1 VAHDPSIAPGAT
13 DVRFPTQIVAT
24 TRAGAVDFVIRA
36 QSVPAIP
43 QDGGDPRGPR
53 TVPDLL
59 PSLVAV
65 VPAMLA
71 DVAVEMRE
79 VAPEYAAVLADRD
92 AEVLEAAVAA
102 MQRLVAQA
110 GEADPPAS
118 EPDPA
123 ARTVQALFE
132 EVGRSQW
139 RAGYP
144 LPTLLAAFQVGAR
157 VAWRHISG
165 AVLAGGVDPVR
176 LAALA
181 GAVFQLVD
189 QLSSASAAGYL
200 AEQEEQGL
208 AQQRL
213 REELVQLLLSDRS
226 DSGAVR
232 RAAELARWPV
242 PELATVVLAAPD
254 DEAAR
259 VALSRLE
266 PAGLRFRTPTGQGV
280 VVPAADTPEWR
291 ERTARLLD
299 GAAAVVGPL
308 VPPASLPLGAR
319 IASVALDLHRQGLLR
334 GDPVFV
340 AEHIGTLVVHREPR
354 LLEALRRRRLAPL
367 EHASPGVRPALRET
381 LRSWLVHMGDTTK
394 VATELQVHPQ
404 TVRYRLARLR
414 ELYGTQLEDP
424 EVRLELLLA
433 LAWG

>member
-1 VAHDPSIAPGAT
+1 VN
-13 DVRFPTQIVAT
+13 
-24 TRAGAVDFVIRA
+24 FVIRA
-36 QSVPAIP
+36 QPQPAIP
-43 QDGGDPRGPR
+43 QDDGTPGGRPL
-53 TVPDLL
+53 VPDLL

-71 DVAVEMRE
+71 DVAAEMRE
-79 VAPEYAAVLADRD
+79 VAPEYAAVLAERD
-92 AEVLEAAVAA
+92 AEVLDAAVAA

-110 GEADPPAS
+110 ADPGPAGGG
-118 EPDPA
+118 PDPA
-123 ARTVQALFE
+123 ARMVQALFE

-165 AVLAGGVDPVR
+165 AALAGGVDPAR

-189 QLSSASAAGYL
+189 QLSSASAGGYL
-200 AEQEEQGL
+200 AEQEEHGL

-232 RAAELARWPV
+232 RAAELARWPL
-242 PELATVVLAAPD
+242 PDLATVVLTDPD

-259 VALSRLE
+259 AALSRLE
-266 PAGLRFRTPTGQGV
+266 PTGLRFRTPTGQGV

-299 GAAAVVGPL
+299 GTAAVVGPL
-308 VPPASLPLGAR
+308 VPPANLPLGAR
-319 IASVALDLHRQGLLR
+319 IASVALDLHRQGVLR
-334 GDPVFV
+334 GTPVFV
-340 AEHIGTLVVHREPR
+340 AEHIGTLLVHREPR

-367 EHASPGVRPALRET
+367 EQAAPGIRAALRET
-381 LRSWLVHMGDTTK
+381 LRSWLVHMGDTAK
-394 VATELQVHPQ
+394 VAAELQVHPQ

-414 ELYGTQLEDP
+414 ELYGAGLEDP
-424 EVRLELLLA
+424 ETRLDLLLA

>member
-1 VAHDPSIAPGAT
+1 VD
-13 DVRFPTQIVAT
+13 FPTHIVAT
-24 TRAGAVDFVIRA
+24 TCAAAVDFVIRA
-36 QSVPAIP
+36 QPVPAIP
-43 QDGGDPRGPR
+43 QDGGDPPGSR
-53 TVPDLL
+53 TVGDLL
-59 PSLVAV
+59 PALVEG

-71 DVAVEMRE
+71 DVAVEMRD
-79 VAPEYAAVLADRD
+79 VAPEYAAVLAERD
-92 AEVLEAAVAA
+92 AEVLDAAVTA

-110 GEADPPAS
+110 GEPAPQVATG
-118 EPDPA
+118 PDPA
-123 ARTVQALFE
+123 AAIVQALFE

-165 AVLAGGVDPVR
+165 AALASGVDPAR

-181 GAVFQLVD
+181 GAVFSLVD

-254 DEAAR
+254 DEVAR
-259 VALSRLE
+259 AALSRLE

-280 VVPAADTPEWR
+280 VVPAADTAEWR
-291 ERTARLLD
+291 ERIARLLD
-299 GAAAVVGPL
+299 GTAAVVGPL
-308 VPPASLPLGAR
+308 VPPANLPLGAR
-319 IASVALDLHRQGLLR
+319 IASVGLDLHRQGVLR

-340 AEHIGTLVVHREPR
+340 AEHIGTLLVHREPR

-367 EHASPGVRPALRET
+367 EQASPGIRTALRET
-381 LRSWLVHMGDTTK
+381 LRAWLVHMGDTAT
-394 VATELQVHPQ
+394 VASELQVHPQ

-414 ELYGTQLEDP
+414 DLYGAALDDP
-424 EVRLELLLA
+424 EIRLELLLA

>member
-1 VAHDPSIAPGAT
+1 
-13 DVRFPTQIVAT
+13 
-24 TRAGAVDFVIRA
+24 VDFVIRA

-43 QDGGDPRGPR
+43 QDGGDPGGSR

-118 EPDPA
+118 GPDPA

-157 VAWRHISG
+157 VARRHLSG

-181 GAVFQLVD
+181 GAVVQLVD

-319 IASVALDLHRQGLLR
+319 IARVALDLHRQGLLR